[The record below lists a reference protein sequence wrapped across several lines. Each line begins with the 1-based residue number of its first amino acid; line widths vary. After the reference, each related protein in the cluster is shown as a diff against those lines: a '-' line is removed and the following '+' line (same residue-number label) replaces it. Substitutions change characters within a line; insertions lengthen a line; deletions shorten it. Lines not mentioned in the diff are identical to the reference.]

1 MRQQLHL
8 VGRAT
13 IAVSPPGGVSMIL
26 PFMPAGA
33 HVILINYMTQERGK
47 RVTRAAAAAAAV
59 AAEGTNGAAEAKEA
73 EGAEGACSSILL
85 LLGGGSRGWRSQG

>member
-47 RVTRAAAAAAAV
+47 RVTRAAAAAAAA
-59 AAEGTNGAAEAKEA
+59 AAEGGCADR
-73 EGAEGACSSILL
+73 ACRLAGQSC
-85 LLGGGSRGWRSQG
+85 SRID

>member
-33 HVILINYMTQERGK
+33 HVILINYMMQERGK
-47 RVTRAAAAAAAV
+47 RQ
-59 AAEGTNGAAEAKEA
+59 AAEAGKVEA
-73 EGAEGACSSILL
+73 NN
-85 LLGGGSRGWRSQG
+85 RSNGIAFVRVAPHLAR

>member
-47 RVTRAAAAAAAV
+47 RVTRAAAAAAA
-59 AAEGTNGAAEAKEA
+59 AAAATALPRLRSKLFIRPCQLCLVHGGSGAA
-73 EGAEGACSSILL
+73 
-85 LLGGGSRGWRSQG
+85 